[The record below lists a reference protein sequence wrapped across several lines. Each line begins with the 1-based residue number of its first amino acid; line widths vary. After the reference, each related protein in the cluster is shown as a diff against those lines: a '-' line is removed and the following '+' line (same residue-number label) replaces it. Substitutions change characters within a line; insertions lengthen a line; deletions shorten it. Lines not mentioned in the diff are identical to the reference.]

1 MDIAALHELVSRALR
16 KAGAS
21 PLQAESTAAALVSA
35 EAQGLASHG
44 VARVPMYAGHLRAG
58 RVIGDAVP
66 RVASRKPSA
75 ILVDAADGFAFPACA
90 LAVQEAIS
98 AAQQRGVLLKSVL
111 TKPVTAGTLLEAIGE
126 ALNKGLVTD
135 TQSQSKVGDHSEV
148 MARLAGARVLLVE
161 DNEMNQELA
170 VELLQSAG
178 IQVVLANHGKEAVD
192 ILAQDP
198 DFDGVLM
205 DCQMPVMDGYTATR
219 EIRKNPAFKDL
230 PIVAMTANAMA
241 GDKEKVIEAGMWDH
255 IAKPLNV
262 GEMFATIAKWIKPK
276 GVVAI
281 QSVAAHAIDTGATG
295 QKDINSGLP
304 GIDVKAGMAT
314 TMDNEKLYTRLLV
327 KFRDSQG
334 DFANLFAAART
345 DADPS
350 AAARAAH
357 TLKGTA
363 GNIGAKGV
371 QSAAG
376 ELEHACLE
384 HAPAARIDTL
394 LAQVLDQLQPVI
406 AGLQAIGGAVLPATS
421 ATASSAESPAN
432 PVSAVDAAVLQAAL
446 QRLTAL
452 LKDSDA
458 DAGDAVDDVLELAK
472 GSQLAFKLKRVAAA
486 VADFDFD
493 AALAQLE
500 QA

>member
-1 MDIAALHELVSRALR
+1 
-16 KAGAS
+16 
-21 PLQAESTAAALVSA
+21 
-35 EAQGLASHG
+35 
-44 VARVPMYAGHLRAG
+44 
-58 RVIGDAVP
+58 
-66 RVASRKPSA
+66 
-75 ILVDAADGFAFPACA
+75 
-90 LAVQEAIS
+90 
-98 AAQQRGVLLKSVL
+98 
-111 TKPVTAGTLLEAIGE
+111 
-126 ALNKGLVTD
+126 
-135 TQSQSKVGDHSEV
+135 
-148 MARLAGARVLLVE
+148 VE
-161 DNEMNQELA
+161 DNDMNQELA
-170 VELLQSAG
+170 MELLANAG
-178 IQVVLANHGKEAVD
+178 IEVVLANHGQEALD

-421 ATASSAESPAN
+421 AAASSAESPVN